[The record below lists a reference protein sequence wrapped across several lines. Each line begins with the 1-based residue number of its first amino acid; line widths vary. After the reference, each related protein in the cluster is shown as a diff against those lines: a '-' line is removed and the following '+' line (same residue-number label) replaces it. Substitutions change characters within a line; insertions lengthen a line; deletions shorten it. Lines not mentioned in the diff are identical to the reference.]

1 MNHALLALALQAD
14 DPVTDN
20 SMWIIIAIVLV
31 VLFFIVVIIGVAL
44 TIFFIARKRSK
55 QQKAG
60 VPEISVSTGPGS
72 AAYEVASQDVSA
84 FPAEPETSFPNA
96 PATSLPSESEM
107 KVNAEPGAAHREET
121 IDFDPTKTVAIVR
134 EPAVAAVNYGSIKF
148 VSGVLAG
155 QEFEVNAAGSFI
167 GRDESLSQIIVADP
181 RISKRHLWI
190 GMRDGAVT
198 IVDQDSRNGTFVND
212 PRSER
217 VTEATL
223 NSGDTVIMGESDVAR
238 FEYLANTLNA

>member
-1 MNHALLALALQAD
+1 MNFALLALALQEEA
-14 DPVTDN
+14 DN
-20 SMWIIIAIVLV
+20 SMYFIIAAVLV

-44 TIFFIARKRSK
+44 TIFFIARKRK
-55 QQKAG
+55 AQQPSG

-72 AAYEVASQDVSA
+72 AAYQVASQDVSA

-96 PATSLPSESEM
+96 PGVSAPAADLATPFE
-107 KVNAEPGAAHREET
+107 AEPAAHREET
-121 IDFDPTKTVAIVR
+121 TDFDPTKTVAIIR
-134 EPAVAAVNYGSIKF
+134 EPKAISYGSIKF

-155 QEFEVNAAGSFI
+155 QEFEVTAAGSFI
-167 GRDESLSQIIVADP
+167 GRDESLSQIVVADP

-190 GMRDGAVT
+190 GVRDSAVT

-212 PRSER
+212 PRSDR